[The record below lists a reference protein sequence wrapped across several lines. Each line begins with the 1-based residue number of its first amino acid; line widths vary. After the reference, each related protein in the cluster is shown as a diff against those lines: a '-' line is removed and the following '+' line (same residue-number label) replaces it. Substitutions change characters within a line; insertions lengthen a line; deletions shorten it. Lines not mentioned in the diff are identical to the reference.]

1 MTALLAGLREE
12 SGVFGTSSSK
22 PTMEQR
28 VEEARAELLGN
39 IASRHS
45 EGGIGLAP
53 FRPSGDGEDADFEP
67 EPEPEP
73 EEEEEEALPR
83 WLLRRHGS
91 PSVRGHTLSDPEFDS
106 LRVAPAPKVSS
117 IHFCHRAYCAGCR
130 DSLWSGG
137 WRAG

>member
-1 MTALLAGLREE
+1 MLMDEIFGGGKESNPLENDMTALLAGLREE
-12 SGVFGTSSSK
+12 SGVFGTSSSKAK

-67 EPEPEP
+67 EPEPEE

-83 WLLRRHGS
+83 WLLR
-91 PSVRGHTLSDPEFDS
+91 
-106 LRVAPAPKVSS
+106 
-117 IHFCHRAYCAGCR
+117 C
-130 DSLWSGG
+130 GG
-137 WRAG
+137 WGS